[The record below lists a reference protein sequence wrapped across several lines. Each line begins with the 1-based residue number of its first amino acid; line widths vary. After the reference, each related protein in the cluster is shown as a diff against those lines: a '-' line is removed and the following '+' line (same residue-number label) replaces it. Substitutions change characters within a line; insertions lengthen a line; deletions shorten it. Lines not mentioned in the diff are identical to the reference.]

1 MAAPTPLRPPLLKP
15 FELQWA
21 DATLISATPSGEKYV
36 NVKHAPNL
44 LLTGS
49 VKFISANEAGRL
61 KLGLACSKADAE
73 NIQAFCSTHLKPA
86 LANALAIPEPDAI
99 ALGKRPSPK
108 KQKTLPAAATPAL
121 ELKFSSSVDKFDS
134 SKVIINISPNKAT
147 TILCADLEAQTA
159 VKTDTITQNAEVEAT
174 CWISISKA
182 DNGTYYANLM
192 PRQIVYV
199 ESTKPEK
206 AAKEEPAVAPTFAGI
221 NLTI

>member
-1 MAAPTPLRPPLLKP
+1 MATNSSLRPALLKP

-21 DATLISATPSGEKYV
+21 DASIISATPNGEKYV

-49 VKFISANEAGRL
+49 VKFISTNEAGRL
-61 KLGLACSKADAE
+61 KLGLACSKTDAE
-73 NIQAFCSTHLKPA
+73 SIQTFCTTHLKPA
-86 LANALAIPEPDAI
+86 LANTLAIPEPDAI

-108 KQKTLPAAATPAL
+108 KQKTLPPASTPAL
-121 ELKFSSSVDKFDS
+121 ELKFSYSQDKFDS

-159 VKTDTITQNAEVEAT
+159 VKSDTVTQNAEVEAT
-174 CWISISKA
+174 CWISLSRA

-206 AAKEEPAVAPTFAGI
+206 AVKEEPSVAPTFAGI
-221 NLTI
+221 NLTT